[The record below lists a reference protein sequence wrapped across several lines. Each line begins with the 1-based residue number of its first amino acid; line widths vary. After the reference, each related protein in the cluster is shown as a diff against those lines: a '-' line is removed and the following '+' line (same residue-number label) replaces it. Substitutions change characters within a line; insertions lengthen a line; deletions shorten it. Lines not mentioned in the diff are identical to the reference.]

1 MFKSALKKMKLN
13 YHTSLVSLVSVSV
26 AFVMVITLLAFPLSI
41 NLSLIFFFTINCFV
55 LKVST
60 NSPKQNRNGGKVRNS
75 EYLAVTETHFQPET

>member
-26 AFVMVITLLAFPLSI
+26 AFVMVIKLLAFPLSI
-41 NLSLIFFFTINCFV
+41 NLSLTFFTINCFV

-75 EYLAVTETHFQPET
+75 EYLAVTET